1 MELASKVTNIGEM
14 VPAFKEDGLLILF
27 GPTATN
33 ELKPICV
40 VHEFETEVPRDVLKV
55 GATIEM
61 ADTTYT
67 IKTVGSAANAN
78 FEELGHIS
86 IYFNAD
92 PEDILPGAIL
102 AGPNKFPEIKEGD
115 VIKFMS

>member
-1 MELASKVTNIGEM
+1 MELATKVTNIGEM
-14 VPAFKEDGLLILF
+14 VPAFKDDGLLILF

-33 ELKPICV
+33 ELKPISV
-40 VHEFETEVPRDVLKV
+40 LHEFETEVPKDVLKV
-55 GATIEM
+55 GTTIEM
-61 ADTTYT
+61 GNNTYS

-86 IYFNAD
+86 IYFNSD
-92 PEDILPGAIL
+92 PESILPGAIL

-115 VIKFMS
+115 VIKFIN